1 MKKQINCKEV
11 VWELFTLTA
20 AVAIIAAAVYF
31 FLVPS
36 HASVSSISGL
46 GIILTNFIPLPL
58 SVITMVLNVVLLIIG
73 FITCGREFGTKT
85 VYTSILLPVFIGI
98 FERIFPN
105 IGSLTKTQELDV
117 LCYVLVVS
125 VGLSIL
131 FNMNAS
137 SGGLDIVAKIMNKYL
152 HIELGKAMSLAGMCV
167 ALSAALVYDKKTV
180 VLSVLGTYFNGM
192 VVDHFIF
199 GQNLKRRVCIITKYE
214 EELRNFIL
222 HELHSG
228 ATIYD
233 AIGAYNLDKR
243 HEIITIVDK
252 NEYQKLMNYINNLDP
267 KAFVTVYTV
276 ADMRYQ
282 LLSFDENLI
291 SDTLGLLFPAS
302 VIGFIIGIVTPPF
315 FVHYYNR
322 ILYIYKPIYEIS
334 KNNTLHLSHK
344 KRRQEF

>member
-1 MKKQINCKEV
+1 MKKKLTYKGVIGEV
-11 VWELFTLTA
+11 FTLTG

-36 HASVSSISGL
+36 HTTVSSISGL

-58 SVITMVLNVVLLIIG
+58 SVITMILNVVLLLIG
-73 FITCGREFGTKT
+73 FITCGKEFGIKT
-85 VYTSILLPVFIGI
+85 VYTSIALPVFIGL

-105 IGSLTKTQELDV
+105 IESLTNSQELDV

-152 HIELGKAMSLAGMCV
+152 HIELGRAMSLSGMCV

-180 VLSVLGTYFNGM
+180 VLSILGTYFNGI

-214 EELRNFIL
+214 EEVRQFIL

-228 ATIYD
+228 ATFYE
-233 AIGAYNLDKR
+233 ATGAYNMQKHR
-243 HEIITIVDK
+243 EIITIVDK
-252 NEYQKLMNYINNLDP
+252 SEYQKLMNYIIKKDP
-267 KAFVTVYTV
+267 EAFVTVYTV
-276 ADMRYQ
+276 SDMRYRPKVR
-282 LLSFDENLI
+282 SF
-291 SDTLGLLFPAS
+291 
-302 VIGFIIGIVTPPF
+302 
-315 FVHYYNR
+315 
-322 ILYIYKPIYEIS
+322 
-334 KNNTLHLSHK
+334 
-344 KRRQEF
+344 

>member
-267 KAFVTVYTV
+267 KAFITVYTV

-282 LLSFDENLI
+282 QKVLENEER
-291 SDTLGLLFPAS
+291 S
-302 VIGFIIGIVTPPF
+302 
-315 FVHYYNR
+315 
-322 ILYIYKPIYEIS
+322 
-334 KNNTLHLSHK
+334 
-344 KRRQEF
+344 Q

>member
-214 EELRNFIL
+214 AELRNFIL

-267 KAFVTVYTV
+267 KAFITVYTV

-282 LLSFDENLI
+282 QKVLENEER
-291 SDTLGLLFPAS
+291 S
-302 VIGFIIGIVTPPF
+302 
-315 FVHYYNR
+315 
-322 ILYIYKPIYEIS
+322 
-334 KNNTLHLSHK
+334 
-344 KRRQEF
+344 